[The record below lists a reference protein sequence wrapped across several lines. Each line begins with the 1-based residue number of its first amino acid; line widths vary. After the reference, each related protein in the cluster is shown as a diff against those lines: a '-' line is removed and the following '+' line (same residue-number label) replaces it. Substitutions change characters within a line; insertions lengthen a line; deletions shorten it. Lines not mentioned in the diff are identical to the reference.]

1 MTVRTTSKTSDPY
14 IIMKPRDLLKLLS
27 RSIPVAQA
35 LKILNDVW
43 VCDIV
48 KIGGLVQNKERFVKR
63 RQRLLGQEGST
74 LKALE
79 LVTGCF
85 ILVQG
90 NTVSIM
96 GQTFQGLK
104 QARSVVVDCMNN
116 IHPIYHIKRLMIMKE
131 LAKDEKLKNEDW
143 ERFLPKFS
151 KKNVKRKKPVKK
163 KASKPYTPFPPAQL
177 PRKVDLQ
184 LETGEYFASEEQRK
198 SQHLSIKKEQAKQTS
213 LQKRKQR
220 EEEDETAPTKNS
232 QIKRNKKTL
241 IEDVDLKNLKRN
253 VKIRSHA
260 GGSVETKISDFVQHK

>member
-1 MTVRTTSKTSDPY
+1 
-14 IIMKPRDLLKLLS
+14 
-27 RSIPVAQA
+27 
-35 LKILNDVW
+35 
-43 VCDIV
+43 
-48 KIGGLVQNKERFVKR
+48 
-63 RQRLLGQEGST
+63 
-74 LKALE
+74 
-79 LVTGCF
+79 
-85 ILVQG
+85 
-90 NTVSIM
+90 M
-96 GQTFQGLK
+96 G
-104 QARSVVVDCMNN
+104 
-116 IHPIYHIKRLMIMKE
+116 
-131 LAKDEKLKNEDW
+131 KDEKLKNEDW

-151 KKNVKRKKPVKK
+151 KKPVKK

-253 VKIRSHA
+253 VKNRSH
-260 GGSVETKISDFVQHK
+260 